1 MHGCTGGNH
10 TKSIKQR
17 SAFVGHSRRSSRES
31 PNASNSRND
40 EPFGGL
46 LIVVLLVLQ
55 FSDKFSPLISALIC
69 EPAFQVIFGRCQ
81 DFLILSVHWPS
92 REAAKPCLFNP
103 GFWGSKQFLGEKR
116 FWANLIGAVAG
127 KSGGRGEAKSCLPNL
142 STTRNR
148 KNLSLETNRKREP
161 ENQKTKLLKLETRN
175 RKNLSLETNRNRIT
189 YLMIRKL
196 KPTGKTYLGIN

>member
-1 MHGCTGGNH
+1 MVALVVITQSQLNRGRHSLDIPVGPAENRRMRAIRGM
-10 TKSIKQR
+10 R
-17 SAFVGHSRRSSRES
+17 SPSADCWSS
-31 PNASNSRND
+31 
-40 EPFGGL
+40 FL
-46 LIVVLLVLQ
+46 LLVLQ

-69 EPAFQVIFGRCQ
+69 EAAFQVIFGRCQ

-161 ENQKTKLLKLETRN
+161 ENQKTKLLKLEIGN
-175 RKNLSLETNRNRIT
+175 RKNLSLETNR
-189 YLMIRKL
+189 RKE
-196 KPTGKTYLGIN
+196 PEN

>member
-1 MHGCTGGNH
+1 MVALVVITQSQLNRGRHSLDIPVGPAENRRMRAIRGM
-10 TKSIKQR
+10 R
-17 SAFVGHSRRSSRES
+17 SPSANCWSS
-31 PNASNSRND
+31 
-40 EPFGGL
+40 FL
-46 LIVVLLVLQ
+46 LLVLQ

-161 ENQKTKLLKLETRN
+161 ENQTTKLLKLETRN
-175 RKNLSLETNRNRIT
+175 RKTLSLETNRQREPENWN
-189 YLMIRKL
+189 L
-196 KPTGKTYLGIN
+196 KTRNQK